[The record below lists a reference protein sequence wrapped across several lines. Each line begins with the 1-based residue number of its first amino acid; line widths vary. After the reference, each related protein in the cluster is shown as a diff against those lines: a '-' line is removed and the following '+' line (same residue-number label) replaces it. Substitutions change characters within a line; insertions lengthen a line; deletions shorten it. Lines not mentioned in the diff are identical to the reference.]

1 MRSVSEYLERATEFE
16 ALAAAASVDELKK
29 RHQCLLS
36 AARKERERLIGRGEI
51 EGEPPIE
58 RLSSS

>member
-1 MRSVSEYLERATEFE
+1 LHE
-16 ALAAAASVDELKK
+16 ALTAAASVDELKK
-29 RHQCLLS
+29 RYGDINACYRLL
-36 AARKERERLIGRGEI
+36 AKKARTVDWRAVI